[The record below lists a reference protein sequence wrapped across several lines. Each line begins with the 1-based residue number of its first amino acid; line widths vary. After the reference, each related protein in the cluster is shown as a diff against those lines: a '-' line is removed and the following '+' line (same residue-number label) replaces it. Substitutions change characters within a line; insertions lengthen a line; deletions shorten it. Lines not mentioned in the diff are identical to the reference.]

1 MKKGSA
7 VMRAA
12 FAAGLMAL
20 LLLGQTGS
28 APAAEKQAY
37 VQLNLFGDV
46 FELVRSQYVTD
57 VDEIQLMYAALRG
70 MLAGLDPHSDFMDG
84 ETYREMQERTSGQF
98 GGLGIEVRME
108 EGSGVRVV
116 RPMEDTP
123 AFRAGVL
130 PGDLI
135 THLDGEPIMDF
146 TLTEAVDMMRGLV
159 NSTLELTIAREG
171 AADPLVMTLTRAVI
185 RQPSVTYRVENS
197 AAYIRIS
204 TFSEQTESGVR
215 RGMAELKE
223 ELGDAFEGVILD
235 LRDNPGGLLDQ
246 SIAAT
251 EAFLDR
257 GEVVM
262 TRGRGQSNV
271 QRFTARRGDLADG
284 KPVIVLINGGSASAS
299 EIVAGALQ
307 DHRRAIIVGTQSFG
321 KGSVQTIM
329 PLGEF
334 GAMRLT
340 TQRYYTPSGRSIQG
354 TGISPDVVVEHA
366 VIEPLYPAPPAR
378 GEDGQ
383 IVVADEVFVD
393 YQLARARDLIHAMA
407 VYQRSV
413 AAMN

>member
-1 MKKGSA
+1 
-7 VMRAA
+7 MRAA

-108 EGSGVRVV
+108 EGAGVRVV

-135 THLDGEPIMDF
+135 THLDGAPIMDF

-159 NSTLELTIAREG
+159 NSTLVLTIAREG
-171 AADPLVMTLTRAVI
+171 AADPLVITLTRAVI
-185 RQPSVTYRVENS
+185 RQPSVTYRVEDS

-262 TRGRGQSNV
+262 TRGRDQRNV

-354 TGISPDVVVEHA
+354 TGISPDVVVEQA

-393 YQLARARDLIHAMA
+393 YQLSRARELIHAMA